1 MARDY
6 EDSEVSGLIGWF
18 AKNHVAANL
27 LMLFIFGLGG
37 WAAFDLKKESMP
49 PIDFEQV
56 QVDVAYPGAGPEE
69 IESGIL
75 VNIEEALSGID
86 GIDRLEGV
94 AREGV
99 GIVRVDV
106 KTSFDVGKVSD
117 QVKMA
122 VDGISTF
129 PEDIERPVIRRIE
142 RQIQALTVQISG
154 DLNELM
160 MRPLADDIREEILA
174 LPEVTYAEPW
184 GARPYEISVEISE
197 DRLREFDMTLAEV
210 ANTIR
215 RWSVDLPGGQI
226 RTEAGNIRLRAE
238 GRAYYGEE
246 FADIALLTNP
256 DGSQIRLS
264 DIATINDGF
273 EEWSF
278 LALYDGEPSLGI
290 NVFSTEKEN
299 EIQISAAVRAY
310 VEEKQGSLPEGIH
323 LNIWNDATFF
333 LNQQMN
339 MLLKNMALGAV
350 LVFCILGL
358 FLRMRLAIWVL
369 VGLPVAVLGAFMLM
383 PVVGVT
389 INIISL
395 FAFILVLGIVVD
407 DAIIIAEAAH
417 SETERFGYSVP
428 NIVRGAQRV
437 AVPATFG
444 VLTTVMAFLPMLAV
458 TGPPSTLTQATA
470 WVVIFCLMFSLV
482 ESKLILPSHLG
493 LMGPP
498 KTGPNPINRE
508 VDRLLKRFITEVYQ
522 PLLERAIAY
531 RYVTIA
537 SFLGMVLL
545 VVGFSVG
552 GLIKYSFFPDIQ
564 KPSLSVSFEVSDGS
578 RETLALEVLTNIRG
592 VLNEMRRESIEKY
605 GPEGEIVDHNFAWL
619 SENRVGRLV
628 VQLSQDSANPISA
641 KGVENAWRER
651 VGQIAG
657 VKEIA
662 FSSTDKMGGAP
673 VAFKLSSRDTESAEL
688 ASAELAN
695 YLESLGGLYE
705 VTSSL
710 EAGPQEINLQI
721 KPEAVAMGVT
731 LSDLARQVREAFYGA
746 EAQRMIRDGQE
757 VRVMV
762 RYPQAD
768 RRSIGDLESMW
779 IRLPNGTEVPFSSV
793 AEYTMAPGVDV
804 IRRFDKRRAI
814 RVSAS
819 VDEQQIA
826 PRRAIEQVVTEFQPG
841 LMQRYS
847 GLSVELDGGARE
859 ERESLVDLYL
869 AAALVLAGIY
879 ALLAIPLGSYLQPFI
894 IMSVIPFGLI
904 GALMGHFLLGKT
916 VSVISILGF
925 VALAGVVVNDSL
937 ILVDVVNKKMVNG
950 MAVAQAAL
958 ASGAERF
965 RAIVLTSLT
974 TFFGL
979 VPILFETS
987 VQAQMVIPMA
997 VSLAFGIIFST
1008 VITLVLVPVLYNVL
1022 EDFTFRKGSQ
1032 GAQVAAS

>member
-1 MARDY
+1 M
-6 EDSEVSGLIGWF
+6 
-18 AKNHVAANL
+18 
-27 LMLFIFGLGG
+27 
-37 WAAFDLKKESMP
+37 
-49 PIDFEQV
+49 
-56 QVDVAYPGAGPEE
+56 
-69 IESGIL
+69 
-75 VNIEEALSGID
+75 
-86 GIDRLEGV
+86 
-94 AREGV
+94 
-99 GIVRVDV
+99 
-106 KTSFDVGKVSD
+106 
-117 QVKMA
+117 
-122 VDGISTF
+122 
-129 PEDIERPVIRRIE
+129 
-142 RQIQALTVQISG
+142 
-154 DLNELM
+154 
-160 MRPLADDIREEILA
+160 
-174 LPEVTYAEPW
+174 
-184 GARPYEISVEISE
+184 
-197 DRLREFDMTLAEV
+197 
-210 ANTIR
+210 
-215 RWSVDLPGGQI
+215 
-226 RTEAGNIRLRAE
+226 
-238 GRAYYGEE
+238 
-246 FADIALLTNP
+246 
-256 DGSQIRLS
+256 
-264 DIATINDGF
+264 
-273 EEWSF
+273 
-278 LALYDGEPSLGI
+278 
-290 NVFSTEKEN
+290 
-299 EIQISAAVRAY
+299 
-310 VEEKQGSLPEGIH
+310 
-323 LNIWNDATFF
+323 
-333 LNQQMN
+333 
-339 MLLKNMALGAV
+339 
-350 LVFCILGL
+350 
-358 FLRMRLAIWVL
+358 
-369 VGLPVAVLGAFMLM
+369 
-383 PVVGVT
+383 
-389 INIISL
+389 
-395 FAFILVLGIVVD
+395 
-407 DAIIIAEAAH
+407 
-417 SETERFGYSVP
+417 
-428 NIVRGAQRV
+428 
-437 AVPATFG
+437 
-444 VLTTVMAFLPMLAV
+444 
-458 TGPPSTLTQATA
+458 
-470 WVVIFCLMFSLV
+470 
-482 ESKLILPSHLG
+482 
-493 LMGPP
+493 
-498 KTGPNPINRE
+498 
-508 VDRLLKRFITEVYQ
+508 DRLLKRFIAEVYQ
-522 PLLERAIAY
+522 PFLERAIAY

-552 GLIKYSFFPDIQ
+552 GFIKYSFFPDIQ

-710 EAGPQEINLQI
+710 EAGPQEISLQI

-937 ILVDVVNKKMVNG
+937 ILVDVVNKKMANG